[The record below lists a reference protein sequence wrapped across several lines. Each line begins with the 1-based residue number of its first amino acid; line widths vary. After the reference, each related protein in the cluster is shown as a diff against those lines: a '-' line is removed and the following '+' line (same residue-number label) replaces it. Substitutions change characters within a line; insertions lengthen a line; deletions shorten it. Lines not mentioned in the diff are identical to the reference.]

1 MLKSSCFR
9 TDTYIKYIYFFNFC
23 KNGLREKEN
32 INYSVL
38 YQELSI
44 VVTQIK

>member
-1 MLKSSCFR
+1 MLKSSFFR

-23 KNGLREKEN
+23 KNGLREKEK

>member
-1 MLKSSCFR
+1 MLKLSCFR
-9 TDTYIKYIYFFNFC
+9 IDTYIKYIYFFNFC
-23 KNGLREKEN
+23 KNGLREKEK

>member
-9 TDTYIKYIYFFNFC
+9 TDTHIKYIYFFNFC
-23 KNGLREKEN
+23 KNGLREKEK

>member
-9 TDTYIKYIYFFNFC
+9 RDTYIKYIYFFNFC
-23 KNGLREKEN
+23 KNGLREKEK